1 MGKEKYKMAG
11 VQGVSQSAASDSTWK
26 LRKEIL
32 QQ

>member
-11 VQGVSQSAASDSTWK
+11 AQGISKPSASDSSWK